1 MEGRIVVKT
10 ETLVSQSEEV
20 SKQILNTE
28 KAFNELKSLVSSTS
42 SYWIGEAGEAHR
54 TNYMNRQSEVETAI
68 RRLRSIFVCGT
79 TWNRCFTVSSF
90 MASVISS
97 NISMAANLY
106 STTGSCCA

>member
-28 KAFNELKSLVSSTS
+28 NAFNELKSLVSSTS

-68 RRLRSIFVCGT
+68 RRLREHVVDLKT
-79 TWNRCFTVSSF
+79 
-90 MASVISS
+90 MAGVYDEAERAAQSEAQSLISEVIS
-97 NISMAANLY
+97 
-106 STTGSCCA
+106 